1 MKNLILLAF
10 MLSFSLGHSQRLN
23 DYKYIRVP
31 DSFSSFNEN
40 QYQLNYY
47 LKLLLNKNDYT
58 VLNEISASWPEEA
71 KNNYCLVLNAD
82 VVKINKFLKNALEL
96 KFTDC
101 NGKEVG
107 TFEGVSK
114 IKEYDKGYQEALRF
128 AMNQAGAYKPSEMAA
143 LIGKNSIGN
152 QKTKQP
158 KNQPPSEV
166 VVVAVDPPMDFRPDM
181 GIEFKNRNRSVYLVE
196 MKNNSFLMIDKSTS
210 SMIGQLN
217 PSSRAGVY
225 QATVIGPK
233 EKYTTTGFYD
243 GNSLA
248 IDFIEN
254 GKPKTEEF
262 SKVN

>member
-10 MLSFSLGHSQRLN
+10 LLSFSFGHSQRMN
-23 DYKYIRVP
+23 DYKYIKVP

-47 LKLLLNKNDYT
+47 LKQLLNKNDYT

-82 VVKINKFLKNALEL
+82 AVKLNKFLKNALEL

-101 NGKEVG
+101 NGNVVG
-107 TFEGVSK
+107 SYEGVSK
-114 IKEYDKGYQEALRF
+114 IKEFDKGYQEAMRL
-128 AMNQAGAYKPSEMAA
+128 AMKQAGAYKPSEMAA
-143 LIGKNSIGN
+143 LIGKDTRGN
-152 QKTKQP
+152 QKTETQKI
-158 KNQPPSEV
+158 QPPSEAIV
-166 VVVAVDPPMDFRPDM
+166 GTVNPPMDFTPDM
-181 GIEFKNRNRSVYLVE
+181 GIEFKNSKRSVYLVE
-196 MKNNSFLMIDKSTS
+196 MKNNSFLMIDKATS
-210 SMIGQLN
+210 SMIGQLK
-217 PSSRAGVY
+217 PSSRTGVY
-225 QATVIGPK
+225 QVTVLGPK

-254 GKPKTEEF
+254 GKSKTEEF
-262 SKVN
+262 NKVN